1 VNNTLCA
8 SMIDSIPGPIARKGV
23 MFLHESR
30 KTINDGD
37 FNIGVDQIAYV
48 HYDGT
53 TVMYLDGHAKWK
65 RTTQLDVERW
75 RGDWAF
81 PANLQLSCQ

>member
-1 VNNTLCA
+1 
-8 SMIDSIPGPIARKGV
+8 

-37 FNIGVDQIAYV
+37 FNIGVDQITYV

-53 TVMYLDGHAKWK
+53 TVMYLDGHARWK
-65 RTTQLDVERW
+65 KTTVLDAERW
-75 RGDWAF
+75 HGDWTF
-81 PANLQLSCQ
+81 PANLQLDCH